1 MLADK
6 VFSNSSLKDL
16 LNYADNLWDSQAE
29 EEAIVLFDVA
39 IEKIK
44 SGSPDTEKAQNII
57 LVFGDNM
64 PKDKWSLI
72 RLLTRLR

>member
-6 VFSNSSLKDL
+6 VFSNSSLKNL
-16 LNYADNLWDSQAE
+16 LNYADNLSDGQAE
-29 EEAIVLFDVA
+29 EEAIILFDVA

-64 PKDKWSLI
+64 PKDKLSLI
-72 RLLTRLR
+72 RLLTML